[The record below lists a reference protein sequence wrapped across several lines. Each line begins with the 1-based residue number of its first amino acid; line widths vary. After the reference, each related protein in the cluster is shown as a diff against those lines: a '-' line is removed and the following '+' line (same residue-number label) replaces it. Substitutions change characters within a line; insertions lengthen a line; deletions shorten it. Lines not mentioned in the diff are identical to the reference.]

1 MSSVLEQAF
10 GDLNALDLYGDVLQ
24 AAKDAS
30 PAQLR
35 KAYYKQAL
43 KYHPDKNPSEDAKVK
58 FQAISWAYDLLKD
71 PDRRAEYD
79 ETGAI
84 PRDDELDGEGDTNT
98 AWKDYFDTIF
108 GKLSTDDIDQFAM
121 KYKMSNEEEKDV
133 LENYEKY
140 KGNLVKMLEFVMLS
154 EDRDVPRWVED
165 YIQPAIS
172 AGTVRDYSAA
182 MDKALKTVK
191 KRLEKENARAEKN
204 SRALE
209 DSETETEESDNDDD
223 DVKKPAASKSKKVT
237 KKKSVP
243 PKKGKATKAK
253 KKQKDSQMDL
263 VAAIRNKNKGSNPF
277 AALGARYGV
286 DMNADDPLA
295 GADFEKLQAKY
306 KKKR

>member
-10 GDLNALDLYGDVLQ
+10 GDLNSLDLYTDVLNV
-24 AAKDAS
+24 AKDAS

-35 KAYYKQAL
+35 KAYYKAAL
-43 KYHPDKNPSEDAKVK
+43 KYHPDKNPGSDDAKTK

-121 KYKMSNEEEKDV
+121 KYKMSEEEEKDV
-133 LENYEKY
+133 LENYQKY
-140 KGNLVKMLEFVMLS
+140 KGNLTKMLEFVMLS

-165 YIQPAIS
+165 YIRPAIK
-172 AGTVRDYSAA
+172 AGKVTDYSVA
-182 MDKALKTVK
+182 MEKSLVTVK
-191 KRLEKENARAEKN
+191 KRLEKENSHAEKN
-204 SRALE
+204 ENALE
-209 DSETETEESDNDDD
+209 DSETETEESDNDEE
-223 DVKKPAASKSKKVT
+223 KKPSSKKKKIT
-237 KKKSVP
+237 KKKDA
-243 PKKGKATKAK
+243 PKKGKGTKAK
-253 KKQKDSQMDL
+253 KKQNNSQMDL
-263 VAAIRNKNKGSNPF
+263 VAAIRNKNRGGGNPF
-277 AALGARYGV
+277 ASLGARYGV
-286 DMNADDPLA
+286 DMTAEDPLA

-306 KKKR
+306 KKKN